1 MMPGM
6 NGTELLK
13 YVKQNFPKI
22 IRITLSGYANDNL
35 ALMNTRIVHQSL
47 TKPTTPELIKET
59 IESAVSLKN
68 QLSDDKLL
76 SIVNGI
82 EDIPSLPEVYLEL
95 EEELTSDNASLNTL
109 SSIINRDPIITAKIL
124 QLTNS
129 AFFGLPNRISST
141 REALNL
147 LGVNIIKNLVLS
159 IKLFKVI
166 ERDKIQ
172 SKYFEEIWHHS
183 NKVAEFAS
191 TIAKINNLSIKNVED
206 CYLGGLLHDI
216 GKLIIIDNFN
226 KITFNNED
234 ESMESKINN
243 PLHAPIGAYLL
254 GLWGLPDSIVQ
265 AVLYHQSLDG
275 NFPEIKDPSSII
287 NFANR
292 IAKQNKYKFED
303 LSSDNLL
310 EIYKEVTTNM

>member
-1 MMPGM
+1 
-6 NGTELLK
+6 
-13 YVKQNFPKI
+13 
-22 IRITLSGYANDNL
+22 
-35 ALMNTRIVHQSL
+35 MNTRIVHQSL